1 MNFEAAGAT
10 VPSMNNT
17 HSKFIGYILWIFG
30 FTGSHRF
37 YYGKK
42 ITGTIW
48 FFTAGLFLIGWIIDF
63 FLIPGMEREA
73 DRKYAQGILNY
84 DLAWIFLTFTG
95 IFGIHRMYMG
105 KWLTGILYLFT
116 GGLFLLGV
124 VYDFL
129 TINEQISEIN
139 QRKRS

>member
-1 MNFEAAGAT
+1 
-10 VPSMNNT
+10 MNNT

-63 FLIPGMEREA
+63 FLIPGMDREA
-73 DRKYAQGILNY
+73 DRKYTQGPLNY

-95 IFGIHRMYMG
+95 FFGIHRMYMG
-105 KWLTGILYLFT
+105 KWLTGILYLLT
-116 GGLFLLGV
+116 GGLFLVGV

-129 TINEQISEIN
+129 TINEQLSEIN
-139 QRKRS
+139 RRKRS